1 VRVIF
6 MGPPNAGK
14 GTQAQLLQE
23 ELQIPKLSTGDI
35 LRHAIAEGT
44 EVGKQAKTFLDNGDL
59 VPDSMIIDIVH
70 ERLTKADCA
79 EGFILDGFPRT
90 VAQAEDLDQVLAKH
104 HLSLDFV
111 FCLTVE
117 DEVIIERQAGRRM
130 APSSGRVYHLKYNPP
145 KVAGKCD
152 ITGEDLI
159 HRPDDQED
167 VVRHR
172 LDVYAQ
178 QTAPVLAYY
187 QQKGLLVTLDG
198 TTSIEDVHSQ
208 IMKFVNTRTQQKDAH
223 CG

>member
-1 VRVIF
+1 MRVIF

-23 ELQIPKLSTGDI
+23 ALQVPKLSTGDI
-35 LRHAIAEGT
+35 LRHAIAEDTSIGQ
-44 EVGKQAKTFLDNGDL
+44 EAKRFIDNGDL
-59 VPDSMIIDIVH
+59 VPDDMVIDIVH
-70 ERLTKADCA
+70 ARLTMDDCA
-79 EGFILDGFPRT
+79 RGFILDGFPRT
-90 VAQAEDLDQVLAKH
+90 RAQAEDLDHELAEH

-152 ITGEDLI
+152 VTGEDLI

-172 LDVYAQ
+172 LDVYRQ

-187 QQKGLLVTLDG
+187 QQKGLLVTFDG
-198 TTSIEDVHSQ
+198 TDSIEDVHAR
-208 IMKFVNTRTQQKDAH
+208 IMQFVKTRTQQKDAH